1 MIIEEISLRTK
12 QTATKE
18 HHMKPNQLWMLVF
31 IRHVFL
37 GKGQYLQ
44 ALFLL
49 LTSFIFSS
57 IK

>member
-12 QTATKE
+12 QTAKKE
-18 HHMKPNQLWMLVF
+18 PHMKPSQLWMLVF
-31 IRHVFL
+31 IRHVCL

-44 ALFLL
+44 ALF
-49 LTSFIFSS
+49 FSS